1 MSAQPVTI
9 DVNVF
14 VGAVTGGNDTFQSWP
29 SPPPVRVYD
38 SGEDDQPAPFTFS
51 NLPLIGQLA
60 NSFILLEAPDGL
72 ILIDQHA
79 AHERVIFNDLG
90 SKSSAGAAQLLALP
104 VIVDLLPGE
113 AVLLKRW
120 TRSLGELGFEIEPF
134 GGGSFVIKAVPAV
147 LSDCRPEDILRDFL
161 KFAEEEC
168 PASESG
174 FLSGLAKIASCHSAV
189 KAGQRLKV
197 EEIKGLLAS
206 LDATDVPFTCPHGRP
221 LWFKLTYDQIYRFFK
236 RT

>member
-1 MSAQPVTI
+1 MK
-9 DVNVF
+9 
-14 VGAVTGGNDTFQSWP
+14 P
-29 SPPPVRVYD
+29 SCSKNG
-38 SGEDDQPAPFTFS
+38 SGS
-51 NLPLIGQLA
+51 LA
-60 NSFILLEAPDGL
+60 
-72 ILIDQHA
+72 
-79 AHERVIFNDLG
+79 
-90 SKSSAGAAQLLALP
+90 
-104 VIVDLLPGE
+104 
-113 AVLLKRW
+113 
-120 TRSLGELGFEIEPF
+120 ELGFEIESF
-134 GGGSFVIKAVPAV
+134 GGASFAVKAVPAV

-189 KAGQRLKV
+189 RAGQRLNV
-197 EEIKGLLAS
+197 QEIKRLLAS